1 MSTVS
6 ADHRL
11 DTAPATSYYTLSA
24 RQECTALA
32 QAITIRARV
41 KLAQAYASLYEG
53 WVVEDQAIREVT
65 KAAAVA
71 LDAAGESPARRGGAV
86 GVEPDGGAGSAADR
100 PHVLVRPVAR
110 ETFNVLIV

>member
-11 DTAPATSYYTLSA
+11 DTACYGLST
-24 RQECTALA
+24 REECTALA

-53 WVVEDQAIREVT
+53 WVAEDQVRREAAN
-65 KAAAVA
+65 AAA
-71 LDAAGESPARRGGAV
+71 AAHGAV
-86 GVEPDGGAGSAADR
+86 GEPGQPATAVSSASSPPTALGVPPTR
-100 PHVLVRPVAR
+100 RKFWSRLVQGKRSM
-110 ETFNVLIV
+110 F

>member
-11 DTAPATSYYTLSA
+11 DTASAPGWTGLSTKE
-24 RQECTALA
+24 ECTALA

-53 WVVEDQAIREVT
+53 WVAEDQARREAA
-65 KAAAVA
+65 KAAAA
-71 LDAAGESPARRGGAV
+71 SAGAV
-86 GVEPDGGAGSAADR
+86 GGPGEPDTAELSASSPPAAQGSPR
-100 PHVLVRPVAR
+100 TRRKFWSRLSRGKR
-110 ETFNVLIV
+110 SMF

>member
-11 DTAPATSYYTLSA
+11 DTASAPGWTGLST
-24 RQECTALA
+24 REECAALA

-53 WVVEDQAIREVT
+53 WVAEDQARREAA

-71 LDAAGESPARRGGAV
+71 DGARGRPGEPDTAELSASSSPAAQGSPRTPRKFWSRLTRRRR
-86 GVEPDGGAGSAADR
+86 SM
-100 PHVLVRPVAR
+100 
-110 ETFNVLIV
+110 F

>member
-11 DTAPATSYYTLSA
+11 DTASAPGWTGLST
-24 RQECTALA
+24 REECAALA

-53 WVVEDQAIREVT
+53 WVAEDQARR
-65 KAAAVA
+65 APAVA
-71 LDAAGESPARRGGAV
+71 DGARGRPGEPDTAELSASSSPAAQGSPRTPRKFWSRLTRRRR
-86 GVEPDGGAGSAADR
+86 SM
-100 PHVLVRPVAR
+100 
-110 ETFNVLIV
+110 F

>member
-11 DTAPATSYYTLSA
+11 DTACYGLST
-24 RQECTALA
+24 REECTALA

-53 WVVEDQAIREVT
+53 WVAEDQAKRESAN
-65 KAAAVA
+65 AAA
-71 LDAAGESPARRGGAV
+71 AAY
-86 GVEPDGGAGSAADR
+86 GAGGEPGQPGTEVPFASSQQAAQGVPPTR
-100 PHVLVRPVAR
+100 RKFWSRLVRGKR
-110 ETFNVLIV
+110 SML

>member
-11 DTAPATSYYTLSA
+11 ETAPAPACYGLSA
-24 RQECTALA
+24 KEECTALA

-53 WVVEDQAIREVT
+53 WVAEDQASREAA
-65 KAAAVA
+65 KASAAA
-71 LDAAGESPARRGGAV
+71 DAAGGRPGQPDTPETSASGPEAAQRVGRTRRPFWSRVQRGKR
-86 GVEPDGGAGSAADR
+86 SMS
-100 PHVLVRPVAR
+100 
-110 ETFNVLIV
+110 

>member
-11 DTAPATSYYTLSA
+11 DTAPAPGWTGLST
-24 RQECTALA
+24 REECTALA

-53 WVVEDQAIREVT
+53 WVAEDQASREAA
-65 KAAAVA
+65 KAAAA
-71 LDAAGESPARRGGAV
+71 AV
-86 GVEPDGGAGSAADR
+86 GAGRGPGEPDMAEPSASSPPAAQGSPRTRRKFWSRLPGGKRSM
-100 PHVLVRPVAR
+100 L
-110 ETFNVLIV
+110 

>member
-11 DTAPATSYYTLSA
+11 DTACYGLST
-24 RQECTALA
+24 REECTALA

-53 WVVEDQAIREVT
+53 WVAEDQAKREAAN
-65 KAAAVA
+65 AAAAAHGAGGESGQPGTEVPSA
-71 LDAAGESPARRGGAV
+71 SSQPAAGVPPTRRKFWSRLLQGKR
-86 GVEPDGGAGSAADR
+86 SM
-100 PHVLVRPVAR
+100 
-110 ETFNVLIV
+110 F